1 MSMKGVE
8 ARTCSTVA
16 PICKRLKGTS
26 EGSLKPGAG
35 DLAEAAMDF
44 PLGLSSRI
52 ARIAGK
58 RERGTL
64 LAQGPVTITPSQRE
78 ETSDAHRQPGSRS
91 GAGDGGGAGAGS
103 GQATERERRA
113 SASGGQR
120 SGASR
125 GHSGGR
131 QSVHFL
137 HLAGHT
143 EKARALSA
151 ANGEGDGGD
160 ARLSA

>member
-1 MSMKGVE
+1 TGL
-8 ARTCSTVA
+8 R
-16 PICKRLKGTS
+16 RFD
-26 EGSLKPGAG
+26 GSSHG
-35 DLAEAAMDF
+35 F

-64 LAQGPVTITPSQRE
+64 PAQGPVTITQSQGE

-91 GAGDGGGAGAGS
+91 VAGDGDGAGERPRQG
-103 GQATERERRA
+103 TESERRA
-113 SASGGQR
+113 RASGGQR

-151 ANGEGDGGD
+151 ANGEGNGGD
-160 ARLSA
+160 RRSLRRSQRIEH